1 MPRSSAEND
10 RIRQATS
17 EHILKTALSLFCDK
31 GYYATS
37 IEEIAKQAQISK
49 GLLYHYFKSKAE
61 VLSALVDLRIDEVLL
76 VMNAAKAQPTPAEQI
91 RHIVE
96 GALADV
102 ERQPDV
108 FRFYLNLFSQPNL
121 DPIAAQSSQKLKE
134 EQARQFEVQTEMFTK
149 LGVENPRVRSL
160 YFSATLQ
167 GIMLMFS
174 TYPENF
180 PLAAMKNQAIAEFCK
195 GGKSAISS
203 TVHSESV

>member
-1 MPRSSAEND
+1 MPRTSAQND
-10 RIRQATS
+10 RIRQATR
-17 EHILKTALSLFCDK
+17 EQILKTALSLFCDK

-61 VLSALVDLRIDEVLL
+61 VLVALVDLRIDEVLL
-76 VMNAAKAQPTPAEQI
+76 VMNAAKAEPTPAEQI

-102 ERQPDV
+102 QRQPDV

-121 DPIAAQSSQKLKE
+121 DPIATQSSQKLKD
-134 EQARQFEVQTEMFTK
+134 EQARQFEVQTQMFER

-180 PLAAMKNQAIAEFCK
+180 PLEAMKAQIIGDCCYK
-195 GGKSAISS
+195 G
-203 TVHSESV
+203 SVSK

>member
-1 MPRSSAEND
+1 MPRTSAEND

-31 GYYATS
+31 GYYSTS
-37 IEEIAKQAQISK
+37 IESIAKQAQISK

-61 VLSALVDLRIDEVLL
+61 VLSALVDLRIDDVLL
-76 VMNAAKAQPTPAEQI
+76 VMNAAKAKPIPADGI

-102 ERQPDV
+102 QRQPDV

-121 DPIAAQSSQKLKE
+121 DPIAAQSSQKLKD
-134 EQARQFEVQTEMFTK
+134 EQARQFEVQTQIFER
-149 LGVENPRVRSL
+149 LGVENPRIRSL
-160 YFSATLQ
+160 YFSSTLQ

-174 TYPENF
+174 TYPKTF
-180 PLAAMKNQAIAEFCK
+180 PLNAVKAQVLAEFCDEV
-195 GGKSAISS
+195 
-203 TVHSESV
+203 TH

>member
-1 MPRSSAEND
+1 MPRTSAEND

-37 IEEIAKQAQISK
+37 IEAIAKQAQISK

-76 VMNAAKAQPTPAEQI
+76 VMNAAKAKPIPADGI

-102 ERQPDV
+102 QRQPDV

-121 DPIAAQSSQKLKE
+121 DPIAAQSSQKLKD
-134 EQARQFEVQTEMFTK
+134 EQARQFEVQTQMFER
-149 LGVENPRVRSL
+149 LGVENPRMRSL

-174 TYPENF
+174 TYPKTF
-180 PLAAMKNQAIAEFCK
+180 PLNAVKVQVLAEFCDE
-195 GGKSAISS
+195 
-203 TVHSESV
+203 VNH

>member
-1 MPRSSAEND
+1 MPRTSAEND
-10 RIRQATS
+10 RIRQATR
-17 EHILKTALSLFCDK
+17 EQILQTALSLFCDR

-37 IEEIAKQAQISK
+37 IEEIAKLAGISK
-49 GLLYHYFKSKAE
+49 GLLYHYFNSKAE
-61 VLSALVDLRIDEVLL
+61 VLAALVDLRIDEVLL
-76 VMNAAKAQPTPAEQI
+76 VMNAAKAEPTPAEQI

-102 ERQPDV
+102 QRQPDV

-121 DPIAAQSSQKLKE
+121 DPIATQSSQKLKD
-134 EQARQFEVQTEMFTK
+134 EQARQFEVQTQMFER
-149 LGVENPRVRSL
+149 LGVEKPRVRSL

-180 PLAAMKNQAIAEFCK
+180 PLEAMKSQVITEFC
-195 GGKSAISS
+195 
-203 TVHSESV
+203 